1 MGNNMNKKIIGK
13 WVAISIAVL
22 VIAGSMLTEYS
33 RRPAEE
39 DIDISAKAAIIIN
52 AGNGQVLYEKNADE
66 RLQPASIVKV
76 MTAIVAMKNMGP
88 EDKIIATDAVNNVEP
103 TNADLDPG
111 VEYKL
116 KDLIAAILIKSAND
130 AAVAIAVGISGSEEE
145 FAKLMNREGARLRM
159 NDTNFT
165 NSSGLPAHPR
175 IDQYTTARDM
185 AKMMRYVIKNS
196 FIIDEMAKKEEDIYG
211 SDGRKIHL
219 TTHNKSLFSEKK
231 ILWGK
236 TGYTIKAQRTFIGV
250 DPSKRPKVVIALL
263 KSKTLWKDM
272 ALLKEHG
279 LRIHERRRGILAR
292 VISKIL
298 NRE

>member
-1 MGNNMNKKIIGK
+1 MNKKIIGK
-13 WVAISIAVL
+13 WVAILIAVL
-22 VIAGSMLTEYS
+22 VIAASMLTEYS
-33 RRPAEE
+33 RRPVEE

-66 RLQPASIVKV
+66 HLQPASIVKV
-76 MTAIVAMKNMGP
+76 MTAIVAMQNMGL
-88 EDKIIATDAVNNVEP
+88 EDQIIATDAVNNIEP

-111 VEYKL
+111 VEYQL

-130 AAVAIAVGISGSEEE
+130 AAVAIAVGISESEEE
-145 FAKLMNREGARLRM
+145 FAKLMNREGVRLRM
-159 NDTNFT
+159 KDTNFT

-185 AKMMRYVIKNS
+185 AKMMRYAIKNS
-196 FIIDEMAKKEEDIYG
+196 FILDEMAKKEEDIYG

-219 TTHNKSLFSEKK
+219 TTHNKLLFSEEKM
-231 ILWGK
+231 LWGK

-250 DPSKRPKVVIALL
+250 DPSKHPKIVIALL
-263 KSKTLWKDM
+263 RSKTLWKDM

-279 LRIHERRRGILAR
+279 LKIHERRKGILTR
-292 VISKIL
+292 FISKMFS
-298 NRE
+298 RG

>member
-1 MGNNMNKKIIGK
+1 MNKKIIGK
-13 WVAISIAVL
+13 WVAILIAVL
-22 VIAGSMLTEYS
+22 VIAASMLTEYS
-33 RRPAEE
+33 RRPVEE

-76 MTAIVAMKNMGP
+76 MTAIVAMQNMGL

-111 VEYKL
+111 VEYQL

-130 AAVAIAVGISGSEEE
+130 AAVAIAVGISESEEE

-159 NDTNFT
+159 KDTNFT

-185 AKMMRYVIKNS
+185 AKMMCYVIKNS
-196 FIIDEMAKKEEDIYG
+196 FILDEMAKKEEDIYG

-219 TTHNKSLFSEKK
+219 TTHNKLLFSEKK
-231 ILWGK
+231 MLWGK

-250 DPSKRPKVVIALL
+250 DPSKRPKIVIALL

-272 ALLKEHG
+272 TVLKEHG
-279 LRIHERRRGILAR
+279 LKIHERRRGILAR
-292 VISKIL
+292 FISKIL